1 MIYKLLKWS
10 RVIQTLIIYEKLM
23 LLLFLSFLLFMLA
36 ILYLMI

>member
-1 MIYKLLKWS
+1 MIYKLLKWA